1 MQSKRQL
8 GLYYEEKAR
17 IFLCEKGLVFVTK
30 NSISRLGEID
40 LIMQD
45 DSCLVF
51 VEVRYRKNDLYGD
64 TQSTVTKV
72 KQNKIIQAAYDW
84 MQQQRIDIETKEF
97 RFDVFAI
104 TGKNYNWIK
113 NAFNC

>member
-17 IFLCEKGLVFVTK
+17 LYLCEKGLVFLAK
-30 NSISRLGEID
+30 NSVSRLGEID

-51 VEVRYRKNDLYGD
+51 IEVRYRKNELYGD
-64 TQSTVTKV
+64 AQSTITLV

-84 MQQQRIDIETKEF
+84 MQKQGIDIEIKEF
-97 RFDVFAI
+97 RFDVFAV
-104 TGKNYNWIK
+104 TGENYHWIK
-113 NAFNC
+113 NAFSC